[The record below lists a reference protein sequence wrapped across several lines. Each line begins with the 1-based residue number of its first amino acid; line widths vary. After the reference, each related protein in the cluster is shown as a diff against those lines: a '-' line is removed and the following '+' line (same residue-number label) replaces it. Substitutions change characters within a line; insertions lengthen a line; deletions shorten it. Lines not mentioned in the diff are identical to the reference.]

1 VDHFKT
7 NIALIPKATGAE
19 KTIGAIIIAL
29 MFVPFAIGI
38 FSENKW
44 LLLSL
49 PAAFVLL
56 FIFNLVSKEKFNH
69 RNWVQKDFFV
79 EFTLSGVKII
89 SSTGQKEFLWT
100 AMRGTQLQVRGFDGE
115 VKPGED
121 ESGHY
126 NGTENRLTVH
136 AHNRKYE
143 FNFYLKNAEQKQ
155 ALKLF
160 LQNITAPDT
169 HLTFQDQQ
177 EIYSADINSF
187 KEVLKE
193 SEPTGQKKSIKSMG
207 CLVLFITPFVLIGI
221 GTFGLALYQF
231 GKVAQARNWTPV
243 HAKVLS
249 VEMVSSSDSESTSYK
264 VEMKYKYSVSS
275 QTFMGSSVSFNSGMN
290 NIEHYGEL
298 YNVLNQSQV
307 IQIYVNENDPAESV
321 VIRGITN
328 AMIGMLIFS
337 IMWNSLLLTFLLP
350 ALNRKLEMKKV
361 LVVTLVM
368 WALGIGKFIFQV
380 GDIDI
385 STQVS
390 VIEAK
395 EGRE

>member
-1 VDHFKT
+1 MDHFKT

-38 FSENKW
+38 FSENKR

-126 NGTENRLTVH
+126 NGTENRLTFH

-143 FNFYLKNAEQKQ
+143 LNFYLKNAEQKQ

-160 LQNITAPDT
+160 LQNIIAPDT
-169 HLTFQDQQ
+169 HLTFQEQQ

-361 LVVTLVM
+361 LIVTLVM

-395 EGRE
+395 EGRK

>member
-1 VDHFKT
+1 
-7 NIALIPKATGAE
+7 
-19 KTIGAIIIAL
+19 
-29 MFVPFAIGI
+29 M
-38 FSENKW
+38 
-44 LLLSL
+44 
-49 PAAFVLL
+49 
-56 FIFNLVSKEKFNH
+56 
-69 RNWVQKDFFV
+69 
-79 EFTLSGVKII
+79 
-89 SSTGQKEFLWT
+89 
-100 AMRGTQLQVRGFDGE
+100 
-115 VKPGED
+115 
-121 ESGHY
+121 
-126 NGTENRLTVH
+126 
-136 AHNRKYE
+136 
-143 FNFYLKNAEQKQ
+143 
-155 ALKLF
+155 
-160 LQNITAPDT
+160 
-169 HLTFQDQQ
+169 
-177 EIYSADINSF
+177 
-187 KEVLKE
+187 LKE

-298 YNVLNQSQV
+298 YNALNQSQV

-321 VIRGITN
+321 VIRGVTN

-337 IMWNSLLLTFLLP
+337 IMWNSLLLTFLLR
-350 ALNRKLEMKKV
+350 ALKRKLEMKKV
-361 LVVTLVM
+361 LVVTLVI

-390 VIEAK
+390 VIEA
-395 EGRE
+395 REERE

>member
-1 VDHFKT
+1 
-7 NIALIPKATGAE
+7 
-19 KTIGAIIIAL
+19 
-29 MFVPFAIGI
+29 
-38 FSENKW
+38 
-44 LLLSL
+44 
-49 PAAFVLL
+49 
-56 FIFNLVSKEKFNH
+56 
-69 RNWVQKDFFV
+69 
-79 EFTLSGVKII
+79 
-89 SSTGQKEFLWT
+89 
-100 AMRGTQLQVRGFDGE
+100 
-115 VKPGED
+115 
-121 ESGHY
+121 
-126 NGTENRLTVH
+126 
-136 AHNRKYE
+136 
-143 FNFYLKNAEQKQ
+143 
-155 ALKLF
+155 
-160 LQNITAPDT
+160 
-169 HLTFQDQQ
+169 
-177 EIYSADINSF
+177 
-187 KEVLKE
+187 
-193 SEPTGQKKSIKSMG
+193 
-207 CLVLFITPFVLIGI
+207 
-221 GTFGLALYQF
+221 
-231 GKVAQARNWTPV
+231 
-243 HAKVLS
+243 
-249 VEMVSSSDSESTSYK
+249 
-264 VEMKYKYSVSS
+264 MKYKYSVSS

-350 ALNRKLEMKKV
+350 TLNRKLEMKKV

>member
-126 NGTENRLTVH
+126 NGTENRLTFH

-155 ALKLF
+155 SLKLF
-160 LQNITAPDT
+160 LQNIIAPDT
-169 HLTFQDQQ
+169 HLTFQEQQ

-221 GTFGLALYQF
+221 GIFGLALYQF

>member
-1 VDHFKT
+1 
-7 NIALIPKATGAE
+7 
-19 KTIGAIIIAL
+19 
-29 MFVPFAIGI
+29 
-38 FSENKW
+38 
-44 LLLSL
+44 
-49 PAAFVLL
+49 
-56 FIFNLVSKEKFNH
+56 VSKGKFNH

-126 NGTENRLTVH
+126 NGTENRLTFH

-143 FNFYLKNAEQKQ
+143 LNFYLKNAEQKQ

-160 LQNITAPDT
+160 LQNIIAPDT
-169 HLTFQDQQ
+169 HLTFQEQQ

-395 EGRE
+395 EGRK

>member
-126 NGTENRLTVH
+126 NGTENRLTFH

-169 HLTFQDQQ
+169 HLTFQEQQ

-321 VIRGITN
+321 VIRGVTN